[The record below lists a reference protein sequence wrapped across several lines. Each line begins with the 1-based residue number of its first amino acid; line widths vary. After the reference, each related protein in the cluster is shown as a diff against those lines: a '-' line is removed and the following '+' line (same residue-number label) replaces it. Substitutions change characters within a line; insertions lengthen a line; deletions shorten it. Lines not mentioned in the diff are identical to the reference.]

1 MNIIKAFEGYYPK
14 CNLARIVKITRD
26 SVESPTVTGT
36 RTFTRESL
44 DERYNDASHSSD
56 NFLLLRFH
64 VMDVSSSNN
73 NITITTTTIIFTI
86 KAKRGIIVCFV
97 LFFEI
102 YPASSLGRETLL
114 RDSGGQLISRKCISM
129 VPKQKRVSQEAP
141 LYCRWSSS
149 SGRKR
154 PVAAAPTIRG
164 FTVRIQLFAS

>member
-1 MNIIKAFEGYYPK
+1 MTKNEECINLSQKSIK
-14 CNLARIVKITRD
+14 
-26 SVESPTVTGT
+26 
-36 RTFTRESL
+36 RESSNL
-44 DERYNDASHSSD
+44 SVSLCLPASTHS
-56 NFLLLRFH
+56 
-64 VMDVSSSNN
+64 SSSNN
-73 NITITTTTIIFTI
+73 ITTTTIISTI
-86 KAKRGIIVCFV
+86 KAKWGIIVCFV